1 MRLDQHSRSPLHA
14 SPGTSPGAP
23 LALSRDRRGT
33 VALVGAGPGD
43 PDLMTVRAV
52 RLLGEADVVLID
64 ALVDAR
70 CLDCCKPGVRVH
82 DVGKLSF
89 ALPGEGGLAQ
99 DEITALLVKE
109 AQSGAFVVRLK
120 GGDPFVFGRGG
131 EEALACAEAGI
142 DVEVVPGLSSAFTVP
157 ALANIPITHRGAATS
172 FTVLTGTGR
181 SGTSDTVEHTWR
193 AAAQTGG
200 TLVFLM
206 SVNAIERIVDVVTE
220 AGRDASTPAA
230 IIERGACAE
239 QRVLVT
245 TLAELGREARLA
257 RVVSPAV
264 IVIGDVVGVREAF
277 EKQKGRVS
285 HVQV

>member
-1 MRLDQHSRSPLHA
+1 MLRDPS
-14 SPGTSPGAP
+14 GGAGVP
-23 LALSRDRRGT
+23 ARHVQSSKHPNPPRVGR

-43 PDLMTVRAV
+43 PDLMTVRAA
-52 RLLGEADVVLID
+52 RLLSEADVVLVD
-64 ALVDAR
+64 ALVDPR
-70 CLDCCKPGVRVH
+70 CLSLCRADAVIH

-99 DEITALLVKE
+99 DEITSLLVNE
-109 AQSGAFVVRLK
+109 ARKGAFVVRLK

-142 DVEVVPGLSSAFTVP
+142 PVDVVPGLSSATTVP
-157 ALANIPITHRGAATS
+157 ALAHIPVTHRGAATS

-181 SGTSDTVEHTWR
+181 SGTSEAVEGAWR

-220 AGRDASTPAA
+220 AGRSPCTPAA
-230 IIERGACAE
+230 IIERGASAD
-239 QRVLVT
+239 QRVTVT
-245 TLAELGREARLA
+245 TLGDLGRDARLA

-264 IVIGDVVGVREAF
+264 IVIGDVVSVRAQL
-277 EKQKGRVS
+277 EKVQVD